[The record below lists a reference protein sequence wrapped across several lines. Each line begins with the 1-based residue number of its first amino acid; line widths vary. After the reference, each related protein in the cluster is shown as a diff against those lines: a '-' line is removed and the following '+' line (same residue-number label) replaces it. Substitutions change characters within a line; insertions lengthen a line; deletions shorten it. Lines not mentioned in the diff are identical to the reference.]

1 MNNNFEQIINKS
13 FPVEIA
19 TRIIS
24 DYSALQKK
32 IISRDWK
39 GVQIEIAH
47 IVEHIRRF
55 LENNLLGNQVD
66 YKKKLPDFNDQS
78 LKNYESAKGNESFRL
93 NIPRILYSMSTT
105 RNKRSVAHTN
115 EVVANKMD
123 ALYMLTAVKWCLG
136 EIIRVNSGI
145 SSDEIN
151 SIIEG
156 LFQRE
161 HEVIWIGDT
170 VTRILNPKIPSND
183 QVLLI
188 LYFKEKMLDSDL
200 KNCIEYKNITDFKNK
215 VLKKLH
221 KERLIE
227 YQSDGNCI
235 LLPPG
240 INRVEERI
248 LYEQ

>member
-13 FPVEIA
+13 FQIKVA
-19 TRIIS
+19 GRIIS

-55 LENNLLGNQVD
+55 LDESLLGIVVD
-66 YKKKLPDFNDQS
+66 YKKKLPDFNDQLLKKYENASGVES
-78 LKNYESAKGNESFRL
+78 LRL
-93 NIPRILYSMSTT
+93 NVPRILFSMSTT

-115 EVVANKMD
+115 EVIANKMD

-136 EIIRVNSGI
+136 EIIRVKAQI
-145 SSDEIN
+145 TPDEIN
-151 SIIEG
+151 DLIEG

-161 HEVIWIGDT
+161 HEIIWMGDT
-170 VTRILNPKIPSND
+170 TTRILNPSISSNN
-183 QVLLI
+183 QVLLL
-188 LYFKEKMLDSDL
+188 LYFKEKMTDFDL
-200 KNCIEYKNITDFKNK
+200 KKAIEYKNYTDFRNK

-227 YQSDGNCI
+227 YQTSGECL

-240 INRVEERI
+240 IKKVEEE
-248 LYEQ
+248 LLQ

>member
-13 FPVEIA
+13 FPVEVA
-19 TRIIS
+19 SRIIG

-32 IISRDWK
+32 LISRDWK

-55 LENNLLGNQVD
+55 LENTLLNAPID
-66 YKKKLPDFNDQS
+66 YKKKLPDFNEHS
-78 LKNYESAKGNESFRL
+78 LKSYENAKGDESFRL
-93 NIPRILYSMSTT
+93 NVPRILYSMSTT

-115 EVVANKMD
+115 EVIANKMD

-136 EIIRVNSGI
+136 EIIRVKARITPN
-145 SSDEIN
+145 EIN
-151 SIIEG
+151 DLIEG

-161 HEVIWIGDT
+161 HEIIWMNDT
-170 VTRILNPKIPSND
+170 ITRILDPNMSSNN
-183 QVLLI
+183 QVLLL
-188 LYFKEKMLDSDL
+188 LYFKEKMTDFDL
-200 KNCIEYKNITDFKNK
+200 KNAIEYKNYTDFKNK

-227 YQSDGNCI
+227 YQISGECL

-240 INRVEERI
+240 IKKVEEE
-248 LYEQ
+248 LL